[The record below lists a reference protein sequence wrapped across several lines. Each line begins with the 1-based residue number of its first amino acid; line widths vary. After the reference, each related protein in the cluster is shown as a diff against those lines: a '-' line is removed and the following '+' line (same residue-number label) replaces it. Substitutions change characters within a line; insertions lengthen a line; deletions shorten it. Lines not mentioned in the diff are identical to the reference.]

1 VLAFTESRDRVE
13 VAFTDR
19 HRPSVDDA
27 LELAGWP
34 EARPVGLHQV
44 HGAAVHVADDVP
56 DEPPHADGVVTTL
69 PGLALTVRAA
79 DCVPLLLADQARPVI
94 GAAHCGRPGLVAG
107 VVAAT
112 VALMR
117 SEGADRIVAW
127 VGPHVCGRCYEVPA
141 QMRDDV
147 AALVPAAYAETSW
160 GTPSVDLGRGV
171 RAQLEDAGVEV
182 VHEVGRCTLED
193 LDLFSYRREGAA
205 AGRQAGLIWI
215 RP

>member
-1 VLAFTESRDRVE
+1 
-13 VAFTDR
+13 
-19 HRPSVDDA
+19 
-27 LELAGWP
+27 
-34 EARPVGLHQV
+34 
-44 HGAAVHVADDVP
+44 
-56 DEPPHADGVVTTL
+56 
-69 PGLALTVRAA
+69 
-79 DCVPLLLADQARPVI
+79 
-94 GAAHCGRPGLVAG
+94 
-107 VVAAT
+107 
-112 VALMR
+112 
-117 SEGADRIVAW
+117 
-127 VGPHVCGRCYEVPA
+127 
-141 QMRDDV
+141 MRDDV